1 MSKQAEIQQ
10 AEWIVKTYNDYEKDV
25 CRNDTV
31 NIWVYEQKLKLI
43 EEIQSSKRF
52 RFIWSEKQ
60 VISFFLKFY
69 LVCGLIYTTVNYNDD
84 MRNMR
89 TMMRGRPSDTIKK

>member
-43 EEIQSSKRF
+43 EEANRL
-52 RFIWSEKQ
+52 RD
-60 VISFFLKFY
+60 L
-69 LVCGLIYTTVNYNDD
+69 GLYGV
-84 MRNMR
+84 
-89 TMMRGRPSDTIKK
+89 K

>member
-43 EEIQSSKRF
+43 EERSI
-52 RFIWSEKQ
+52 
-60 VISFFLKFY
+60 V
-69 LVCGLIYTTVNYNDD
+69 
-84 MRNMR
+84 
-89 TMMRGRPSDTIKK
+89 